1 MTGQVLSHYRVLGT
15 VGHGASGVIYKAEDL
30 ALGRL
35 VALKCLPAD
44 LPASSSAF
52 TRFQHEARAASAIN
66 HPNIC
71 TIHGIGEHDGR
82 QFIVM
87 EWLEGRTL
95 ANVIDRRPL
104 KVENLVEYA
113 IQIAD
118 GLNAAHLQGI
128 VHRDLK
134 PSNIV
139 VTSNDQIKIVD
150 FGVSLLLPPP
160 GSQAYATGQDP
171 VGTAPYMSPEQ
182 ALGETLDCRSDLF
195 SLGSV
200 LYEMSTGCRPFVA
213 GTVAEIAQSI
223 VNDSPVPPRTI
234 NPNIPSDL
242 DRIVIKALEKNRKL
256 RFQTASDMRVDL
268 QRLKR
273 DFDSGTLHPTA
284 RIMRSPNGAQPSRPQ
299 RAWLKKGPV
308 TAFGAAAS
316 LLLMIGAIAA
326 LTPKSP
332 SQPVPDGAATQTDAP
347 GQFNTT
353 AAAVSQ
359 GRARTTDLIL
369 PAKEVEGELT
379 ITSVPPAAHVTV
391 NGIARGQTPVR
402 VRYLPA
408 GPYVIRFVL
417 AGYPI
422 SERRVTLSEK
432 DPRVTV
438 NATLRR
444 SSE

>member
-1 MTGQVLSHYRVLGT
+1 MTGQVLSHYRVVEA

-30 ALGRL
+30 ALGRV

-71 TIHGIGEHDGR
+71 TIHGLGEHDGR

-104 KVENLVEYA
+104 KLENLVEYA

-139 VTSNDQIKIVD
+139 VTTNDQIKIVD
-150 FGVSLLLPPP
+150 FGVSLLLPPL

-195 SLGSV
+195 SLGTV
-200 LYEMSTGCRPFVA
+200 LYEMSTGFRPFVA
-213 GTVAEIAQSI
+213 GTVAEIAHAI

-234 NPNIPSDL
+234 NPNVPSDL

-273 DFDSGTLHPTA
+273 DFDSGTLRPTA
-284 RIMRSPNGAQPSRPQ
+284 RITSPPTAAQASRPR
-299 RAWLKKGPV
+299 RAWLKGPV
-308 TAFGAAAS
+308 AAFGAAAS
-316 LLLMIGAIAA
+316 LLLMIWVIAA
-326 LTPKSP
+326 LTPKSA
-332 SQPVPDGAATQTDAP
+332 SQPVPDGAATQADPP
-347 GQFNTT
+347 GQLNTT
-353 AAAVSQ
+353 AAAVSP
-359 GRARTTDLIL
+359 GRARTTDVIL
-369 PAKEVEGELT
+369 PATQVEGELN

-402 VRYLPA
+402 VRYLPV
-408 GPYVIRFVL
+408 GPYLIRFIL

-422 SERRVTLSEK
+422 SERRVTLSEEH
-432 DPRVTV
+432 PRVSV

-444 SSE
+444 

>member
-44 LPASSSAF
+44 LPAGSSAF

-71 TIHGIGEHDGR
+71 TIHGLGEHDGR

-104 KVENLVEYA
+104 KLENLLEYA

-139 VTSNDQIKIVD
+139 VSNNDQIKIVD

-200 LYEMSTGCRPFVA
+200 LYEMATGCRPFVA

-234 NPNIPSDL
+234 NPDIPSDL
-242 DRIVIKALEKNRKL
+242 DRIVIKALDKNRKL

-284 RIMRSPNGAQPSRPQ
+284 RITRPLPAAQTSRPR
-299 RAWLKKGPV
+299 RAWLKGPV
-308 TAFGAAAS
+308 AAVGAAAS
-316 LLLMIGAIAA
+316 LLLMIGVIAA
-326 LTPKSP
+326 LTQKSP
-332 SQPVPDGAATQTDAP
+332 SQPIQEGAAAQTDAP
-347 GQFNTT
+347 GQFDPT

-369 PAKEVEGELT
+369 PAKGIEGEL
-379 ITSVPPAAHVTV
+379 IIASVPPAAHVTV
-391 NGIARGQTPVR
+391 NGNARGQTPVR

-408 GPYVIRFVL
+408 GSYVIRFIL

-422 SERRVTLSEK
+422 SERRVTLSEEH
-432 DPRVTV
+432 PRVSV
-438 NATLRR
+438 NATLQR
-444 SSE
+444 